1 MISDSIDNGTP
12 APEAEQPRAKRRP
25 AKKTK
30 PAKKSGRTKKT
41 AGKPKSDRANKK
53 AEVWRACTLFMGP
66 TKRSGPGWKLDR
78 LTHLRTSDQFS
89 RCG

>member
-12 APEAEQPRAKRRP
+12 APEAEQPRGKRRP

-53 AEVWRACTLFMGP
+53 A
-66 TKRSGPGWKLDR
+66 
-78 LTHLRTSDQFS
+78 
-89 RCG
+89 